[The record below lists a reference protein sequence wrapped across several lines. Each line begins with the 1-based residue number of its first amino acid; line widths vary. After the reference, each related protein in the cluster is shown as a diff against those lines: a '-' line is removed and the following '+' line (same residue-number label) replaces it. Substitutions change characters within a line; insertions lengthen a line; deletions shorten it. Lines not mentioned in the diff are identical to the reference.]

1 MNKILY
7 PLMIFFFTS
16 IVLADI
22 GFDRIL
28 IDTDDHFSAY
38 SIGDIDGDGDLDILT
53 AGYTTKLAWYENQ
66 GNNSYK
72 KHAISHFNESGASS
86 LLITDIDND
95 GDGDIVIART
105 GVYLYKNDGSETF
118 NNKTTILSSQSYYA
132 GAGSFEQIIA
142 HDIDKDNDL
151 DILGA
156 SGNRDELLWFKN
168 SGDDSW
174 NKSVLATPNG
184 PSDIF
189 VYDFDKFTAKHWE
202 DNVFNYSQFFFGD
215 LKISMDLLPAFGQDL
230 MKYVIG
236 YLGITKKCIVLDL
249 DNTLWGGIIGED
261 GFNGIKLGP
270 EPPGNAF
277 MEFQRVLLSLHE
289 RGIILAINSK
299 NNFEDAIKVI
309 KEHPYMILKEE
320 HFAAM
325 CINWNDKVSNMR
337 KLIKEINIGSDSL
350 VFIDDDPVNREFV
363 KLTFPEILVINLSDD
378 PSTYVKEIENL
389 IDFSVLKITDED
401 KNRGKMYLKQK
412 KITELEKTS
421 TNLQTFLNQLELK
434 ISIKQVNEFTL
445 PRVSQLILKT
455 NQFNLTTKRYQEKDI
470 EKMIK
475 DSDFLVT
482 CVQVEDKFGDNGI
495 TGVFIIKKENQKEW
509 KIDTFLMSCRIMGRD
524 IEKGIITYIINKAK
538 ENNIQKINA
547 DFIPTQKNKPIENFL
562 SDHEFNK
569 EGQSWTYHVKSTI
582 EFPKYLKIEEE

>member
-1 MNKILY
+1 MPEEKTLSDYINRSNEITKVFDRKIRISLLSSFTINGLSDVLKVKSEERCISCVVYEGPYNQYSQEILNKNSNLYKFLPDITFLILDTRNIFGEVFRFPYSISYLERKKNVENKINEVKNLLDNY
-7 PLMIFFFTS
+7 VKNSNSKI
-16 IVLADI
+16 IV
-22 GFDRIL
+22 
-28 IDTDDHFSAY
+28 
-38 SIGDIDGDGDLDILT
+38 
-53 AGYTTKLAWYENQ
+53 TKLN
-66 GNNSYK
+66 
-72 KHAISHFNESGASS
+72 IP
-86 LLITDIDND
+86 
-95 GDGDIVIART
+95 
-105 GVYLYKNDGSETF
+105 
-118 NNKTTILSSQSYYA
+118 
-132 GAGSFEQIIA
+132 SF
-142 HDIDKDNDL
+142 
-151 DILGA
+151 
-156 SGNRDELLWFKN
+156 S
-168 SGDDSW
+168 
-174 NKSVLATPNG
+174 PNG
-184 PSDIF
+184 IFESKTEYGFHHMIEDFNKQLAKNYLNSENIF
-189 VYDFDKFTAKHWE
+189 VYDFDKFTAKHGE

-509 KIDTFLMSCRIMGRD
+509 RIDTFLMSCRIMGRD

-582 EFPKYLKIEEE
+582 EFPKYLRIEEE